1 MSSSGAVT
9 LGDIAG
15 RVKILEIECRDCGR
29 YGRYQLARLI
39 EQHAAKFGLP
49 YLRQILARDCPR
61 QHSPS
66 IYERC
71 AARFI
76 NCP

>member
-1 MSSSGAVT
+1 MSNSGAVT

-39 EQHAAKFGLP
+39 QTTRGELWAAVPSGNSRSRLP
-49 YLRQILARDCPR
+49 APAFPVHL
-61 QHSPS
+61 
-66 IYERC
+66 
-71 AARFI
+71 
-76 NCP
+76 